1 MSKKIRDPQRE
12 RKLNQ
17 RAQLAGN
24 VALAALVAL
33 VAGVLVWVFVLDSP
47 RASTTSAVAT
57 ASHPVTP
64 TPTAEPQVAPTSA
77 PVSPRPQAAN
87 ADGARTSGA
96 VLNGQNVRIDLP
108 TGAAAVGVALWFPEQ
123 EGTADTRMNESWLN
137 AIRADGWAVASSDY
151 HGNSWGNA
159 SAVQDTRDLIAWAQ
173 EQSGQPVRMFVAAS
187 MGATTSLNTLI
198 GGASPSCW
206 YGAGPVV
213 DLNTIGALQGS
224 ANEIAAAYSGAS
236 SAAGNPAGRLAAL
249 PPTTKYRIIASAGD
263 TLVPALVNGDTLE
276 AYLATSGYNVTSR
289 TATGQHGDPSHFSD
303 EDLRTFARGCVA

>member
-17 RAQLAGN
+17 RIQWAGN
-24 VALAALVAL
+24 VALVALVVL
-33 VAGVLVWVFVLDSP
+33 VAGVLVWVFALDSP
-47 RASTTSAVAT
+47 RAPATSAAPT
-57 ASHPVTP
+57 ASSPVTP
-64 TPTAEPQVAPTSA
+64 SPTAEPQTASAA

-87 ADGARTSGA
+87 ADGAKTLGA
-96 VLNGQNVRIDLP
+96 VLNGQNVRLDLP
-108 TGAAAVGVALWFPEQ
+108 TGGTAVGLAVWFPEQ
-123 EGTADTRMNESWLN
+123 EGTADTRMNEAWLN

-159 SAVQDTRDLIAWAQ
+159 NAVQDTKDLIGWAQ
-173 EQSGQPVRMFVAAS
+173 GQSGQPARMFVASS

-213 DLNTIGALQGS
+213 DLNTIS
-224 ANEIAAAYSGAS
+224 AVPNSASEIAVAYPGAS

-263 TLVPALVNGDTLE
+263 TLVPPLLNGDTLE

-289 TATGQHGDPSHFSD
+289 TATGQHGDPSHFSA
-303 EDLRTFARGCVA
+303 EDLRIFARGCVA